1 MIFVMHNSN
10 IFMKYYRKKCSGMK
24 TATSHRFS
32 AGPPPF
38 VFLNVL
44 DGRWENIDI
53 EDTVTLLKIR

>member
-1 MIFVMHNSN
+1 
-10 IFMKYYRKKCSGMK
+10 MK